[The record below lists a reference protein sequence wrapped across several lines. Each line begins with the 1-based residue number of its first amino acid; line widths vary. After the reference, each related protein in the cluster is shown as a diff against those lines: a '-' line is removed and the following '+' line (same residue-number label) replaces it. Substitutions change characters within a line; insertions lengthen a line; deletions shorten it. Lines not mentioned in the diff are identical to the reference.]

1 MIDAEIITRN
11 KDYFQVKLNQLCKK
25 NEQSCSIHIDLKY
38 KFREKIW
45 INGIYKNKFDDDL
58 WYNEWFGKEEQE
70 TRVYP
75 ILSDSLGM
83 KWIYVECFNEEHFS
97 CQCRKLHAKA
107 MLQCSVDWLQ
117 MAFRLR

>member
-75 ILSDSLGM
+75 ILSDSLSM
-83 KWIYVECFNEEHFS
+83 K
-97 CQCRKLHAKA
+97 
-107 MLQCSVDWLQ
+107 
-117 MAFRLR
+117 